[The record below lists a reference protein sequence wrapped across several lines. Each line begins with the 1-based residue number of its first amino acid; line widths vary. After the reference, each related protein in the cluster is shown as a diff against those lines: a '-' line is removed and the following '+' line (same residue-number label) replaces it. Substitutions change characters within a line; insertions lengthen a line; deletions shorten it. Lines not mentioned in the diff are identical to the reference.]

1 MIKFL
6 QTPGKTKKI
15 VLGGLLVIICG
26 AMVITLVPGGI
37 LGDALGFGSLGQNV
51 VAKVGDKDVN
61 TQDIDLM
68 ARQIAQQ
75 QFGQRSIP
83 PALLPF
89 LRQSAAEQLLIKG
102 AILSEADRLGLQAT
116 DAELR
121 DELEHGV
128 YAQTFFPNGQF
139 IGQEAYESLITSR
152 AQVSVPQF
160 ENSVKEQLTISNL
173 RAAVVAPVT
182 VTPAEVATAYK
193 RENTKIKFDYAVL
206 TPDDIAKQINPT
218 EPELRAFFDSNKSL
232 YNNSIPEKRQV
243 RYVVIDTNK
252 LAADAQVSQQ
262 DLQRYYNQ
270 HQDQFRV
277 PEEVKVSHILIKTP
291 LPGPDGKV
299 DQKAVDAAKTKAEDV
314 LKKLQGGANF
324 ADLAKKN
331 SDDPGSAPQG
341 GELGWIG
348 RGRTVPEFEKAAFG
362 LKPGQMSGLVQSSYG
377 FHIIKVED
385 RHDAHLKS
393 LDEVKADIEPNLKRE
408 KAAGAA
414 QALAGTVYTQAR
426 TQSLDKAAQAHG
438 LQVQTSGMISRS
450 DTLPG
455 IGPAPELT
463 EAIFAAKANSPA
475 EQAPTPNGYT
485 VFQVTDVKP
494 PATPTFE
501 EARSK
506 VESDFKSQ
514 RSAQLMQQKVQQL
527 ADRARAEHNL
537 KKAAQ
542 EVGATVKTSELISAK
557 DQVPQLGSM
566 SGAASV
572 AFDLSPGQ
580 VSAPIS
586 TSTGA
591 AVIALTDKQEPSA
604 DEAAKNSD
612 EVREALLQQK
622 RGEAF
627 QMFATDLRQRLQ
639 KEGKIRINKTEWER
653 VMNNKPESG
662 S

>member
-6 QTPGKTKKI
+6 QTPGKAKKI
-15 VLGGLLVIICG
+15 ILGSIIVIFCF

-37 LGDALGFGSLGQNV
+37 LGDSFGFSLGQNV
-51 VAKVGDKDVN
+51 VAKVGDQDVN

-89 LRQSAAEQLLIKG
+89 LRQSAAEQLLVKG

-139 IGQEAYESLITSR
+139 IGQDAYENLITSR
-152 AQVSVPQF
+152 AQVSVPKF
-160 ENSVKEQLTISNL
+160 EQSVKEQLSISNL

-182 VTPAEVATAYK
+182 VTPAEVANAYK

-206 TPDDIAKQINPT
+206 TPEDIAKQINPT
-218 EPELRAFFDSNKSL
+218 EAELKAFYDNNKSL
-232 YNNSIPEKRQV
+232 YTNSIPEKRQI
-243 RYVVIDTNK
+243 RYIVVDTNK
-252 LAADAQVSQQ
+252 LASDTQVSQQ
-262 DLQRYYNQ
+262 DLQRYYGQ

-291 LPGPDGKV
+291 LPGTDGKV
-299 DQKAVDAAKTKAEDV
+299 DPKAVADAKAKAEDI

-393 LDEVKADIEPNLKRE
+393 LDEVKSEIEPQIKRE

-414 QALAGTVYTQAR
+414 QTLASTIYAQAR
-426 TQSLDKAAQAHG
+426 TQGLEKAAQARS
-438 LQVQTSGMISRS
+438 LQVQTSGMILRT

-455 IGPAPELT
+455 IGSAPEVT
-463 EAIFAAKANSPA
+463 EAIFNAKANSPA
-475 EQAPTPNGYT
+475 EQVPTPNGYA
-485 VFQVTDVKP
+485 VFQVTDIKP

-506 VESDFKSQ
+506 VEADFKSQ
-514 RSAQLMQQKVQQL
+514 QSAKLLQQKIQQV

-542 EVGATVKTSELISAK
+542 EVGATVKTSELVTAK
-557 DQVPQLGSM
+557 DQVPQIGSM
-566 SGAASV
+566 SGAAAA
-572 AFDLSPGQ
+572 AFELSPGQ
-580 VSAPIS
+580 VSAPI
-586 TSTGA
+586 TTATGA
-591 AVIALTDKQEPSA
+591 AVIAVTDKQEPSA

-622 RGEAF
+622 RAEAF
-627 QMFATDLRQRLQ
+627 QVFATDLRQRMQ

>member
-15 VLGGLLVIICG
+15 VLGSIIVIFCF

-37 LGDALGFGSLGQNV
+37 LGDSFGFGSLGQNV
-51 VAKVGDKDVN
+51 VAKVGDQDIN

-68 ARQIAQQ
+68 ARRIAQQ
-75 QFGQRSIP
+75 QFGGRSIP

-89 LRQSAAEQLLIKG
+89 LRQSATEQLLIKG
-102 AILSEADRLGLQAT
+102 AILSEADRLGLRAT

-128 YAQTFFPNGQF
+128 YGQTLFPNGQF
-139 IGQEAYESLITSR
+139 IGQEAYENLITNQ
-152 AQVSVPQF
+152 AQVTVPQF
-160 ENSVKEQLTISNL
+160 EQSVKEQLSISNL
-173 RAAVVAPVT
+173 RATVVAPVA
-182 VTPAEVATAYK
+182 VTPAEVADAYK

-206 TPDDIAKQINPT
+206 TPEDVTKQLHPT
-218 EPELRAFFDSNKSL
+218 EVELKSFFDNNKSL
-232 YNNSIPEKRQV
+232 YTNSIPEKRQV

-252 LAADAQVSQQ
+252 LAADTQISQQ
-262 DLQRYYNQ
+262 DLQRYYSQ

-277 PEEVKVSHILIKTP
+277 PEEVKVAHILIKTP

-299 DQKAVDAAKTKAEDV
+299 DPKAVADAKAKAEDI

-331 SDDPGSAPQG
+331 SDDPGSAAQG

-393 LDEVKADIEPNLKRE
+393 LDEVKAEIEPQLKRE

-414 QALAGTVYTQAR
+414 QTLSSTIYAQAKTQG
-426 TQSLDKAAQAHG
+426 LDKAAQARG

-455 IGPAPELT
+455 IGAAPELT
-463 EAIFAAKANSPA
+463 EAIFNVKVNSPP
-475 EQAPTPNGYT
+475 EQAATPNGYT
-485 VFQVTDVKP
+485 VFEVTEIKP
-494 PATPTFE
+494 PATPSFE
-501 EARSK
+501 EAHSK
-506 VESDFKSQ
+506 VESDFKAQ
-514 RSAQLMQQKVQQL
+514 RSAQLMQLKIQQL

-542 EVGATVKTSELISAK
+542 EVGATVKTSELVSAK
-557 DQVPQLGSM
+557 DQVPQIGSM
-566 SGAASV
+566 SGAASA

-586 TSTGA
+586 TAGGA
-591 AVIALTDKQEPSA
+591 VVIALTDKQQPSA
-604 DEAAKNSD
+604 EEAAKNSD

-622 RGEAF
+622 RAEAF

-639 KEGKIRINKTEWER
+639 KDGKIRINKTEWER

>member
-6 QTPGKTKKI
+6 QTPGKAKKI
-15 VLGGLLVIICG
+15 VLGSIIVIFCF

-37 LGDALGFGSLGQNV
+37 LGDSFGFSLGQNV
-51 VAKVGDKDVN
+51 VAKVGDQEVN

-128 YAQTFFPNGQF
+128 YGQTFFPNGQF
-139 IGQEAYESLITSR
+139 IGQDAYENLITTR

-160 ENSVKEQLTISNL
+160 EQSVKEQLSMSNL

-193 RENTKIKFDYAVL
+193 RDNTKIKFDYAVL
-206 TPDDIAKQINPT
+206 TPQDIEKQIHPT
-218 EPELRAFFDSNKSL
+218 EAELKAFYDNSKSL
-232 YNNSIPEKRQV
+232 YNNSIPEKRQI

-252 LAADAQVSQQ
+252 LAADTQVSQQ
-262 DLQRYYNQ
+262 DLQRYYSQ

-299 DQKAVDAAKTKAEDV
+299 DPKAVADAKAKAEDI

-331 SDDPGSAPQG
+331 SDDPGSAAQG

-362 LKPGQMSGLVQSSYG
+362 LKPGQMSSLVQSSYG

-385 RHDAHLKS
+385 RHDAHLKT
-393 LDEVKADIEPNLKRE
+393 LEEVKAEIEPQIKRE

-414 QALAGTVYTQAR
+414 QTLAGTIYTQSR
-426 TQSLDKAAQAHG
+426 TQGLDKAAQAHG
-438 LQVQTSGMISRS
+438 LQVQISGTISRT

-455 IGPAPELT
+455 IGSAPELT
-463 EAIFAAKANSPA
+463 EAIFNAKANSPA
-475 EQAPTPNGYT
+475 EQAPTPTGYA
-485 VFQVTDVKP
+485 VFQVTDIKP

-506 VESDFKSQ
+506 VEADFRTQ
-514 RSAQLMQQKVQQL
+514 QSAKMLQQKIKQL

-537 KKAAQ
+537 KKAAL
-542 EVGATVKTSELISAK
+542 EVGATVKTSELVSSK
-557 DQVPQLGSM
+557 DQVPQIGAM
-566 SGAASV
+566 SGPASI
-572 AFDLSPGQ
+572 AFELSPGQ
-580 VSAPIS
+580 VSAPID
-586 TSTGA
+586 TSSGA
-591 AVIALTDKQEPSA
+591 VVIAVTDKQEPSA

-622 RGEAF
+622 RAEAF
-627 QMFATDLRQRLQ
+627 QVFATDLRQRLQ

-653 VMNNKPESG
+653 VMNNKPQSG

>member
-26 AMVITLVPGGI
+26 AMVITLIPGGI
-37 LGDALGFGSLGQNV
+37 LGDALGFSLGQNV
-51 VAKVGDKDVN
+51 VAKVGDQDVN

-89 LRQSAAEQLLIKG
+89 LRQSAAEQLLVKG

-128 YAQTFFPNGQF
+128 YGQTFFPNGQF
-139 IGQEAYESLITSR
+139 IGQDAYENLITTR
-152 AQVSVPQF
+152 AQVSVPKF
-160 ENSVKEQLTISNL
+160 EQSVKEQLSMSNL

-206 TPDDIAKQINPT
+206 TPEDIAKQIKPT
-218 EPELRAFFDSNKSL
+218 DAELKAFYDNNKNL
-232 YNNSIPEKRQV
+232 YTNSIPEKRQI
-243 RYVVIDTNK
+243 RYVVVDTNK
-252 LAADAQVSQQ
+252 LATDTQVSQQ
-262 DLQRYYNQ
+262 DLQRYYSQ

-291 LPGPDGKV
+291 LPGADGKV
-299 DQKAVDAAKTKAEDV
+299 DPKGVADAKAKAEDI

-393 LDEVKADIEPNLKRE
+393 LDEVKAEIEPQIKRE

-414 QALAGTVYTQAR
+414 QTLAGTIYTQAR
-426 TQSLDKAAQAHG
+426 TQGLEKAAQAHG
-438 LQVQTSGMISRS
+438 LQVQTSGMISRT

-455 IGPAPELT
+455 IGSAPELT
-463 EAIFAAKANSPA
+463 EAIFTAKANSPA
-475 EQAPTPNGYT
+475 EQVPTPNGYA
-485 VFQVTDVKP
+485 VFQVTDIKP

-506 VESDFKSQ
+506 VEADFKSQ
-514 RSAQLMQQKVQQL
+514 QSAKLLQQKSQQL

-542 EVGATVKTSELISAK
+542 EVGATVKTSELVTAK
-557 DQVPQLGSM
+557 DQVPQIGAM
-566 SGAASV
+566 SGPASAA
-572 AFDLSPGQ
+572 FELSPGQ

-586 TSTGA
+586 TASGA
-591 AVIALTDKQEPSA
+591 VVIALTDKQEPSA
-604 DEAAKNSD
+604 EEAAKNSD
-612 EVREALLQQK
+612 EVREGLLQQK
-622 RGEAF
+622 RAEAF
-627 QMFATDLRQRLQ
+627 QVFATDLRQRLQ

-653 VMNNKPESG
+653 VMSNKPESG

>member
-1 MIKFL
+1 M
-6 QTPGKTKKI
+6 
-15 VLGGLLVIICG
+15 
-26 AMVITLVPGGI
+26 
-37 LGDALGFGSLGQNV
+37 
-51 VAKVGDKDVN
+51 
-61 TQDIDLM
+61 
-68 ARQIAQQ
+68 
-75 QFGQRSIP
+75 
-83 PALLPF
+83 
-89 LRQSAAEQLLIKG
+89 LIKG
-102 AILSEADRLGLQAT
+102 AILSEADRLGLRAT

-128 YAQTFFPNGQF
+128 YGQTLFPNGQF
-139 IGQEAYESLITSR
+139 IGQEAYENLITNQ
-152 AQVSVPQF
+152 AQVTVPQF
-160 ENSVKEQLTISNL
+160 EQSVKEQLSISNL
-173 RAAVVAPVT
+173 RATVVAPVA
-182 VTPAEVATAYK
+182 VTPAEVADAYK

-206 TPDDIAKQINPT
+206 TPEDVTKQLHPT
-218 EPELRAFFDSNKSL
+218 EVELKSFFDNNKSL
-232 YNNSIPEKRQV
+232 YTNSIPEKRQV

-252 LAADAQVSQQ
+252 LAADTQISQQ

-277 PEEVKVSHILIKTP
+277 PEEVKVAHILIKTP

-299 DQKAVDAAKTKAEDV
+299 DPKAVADAKAKAEDV

-331 SDDPGSAPQG
+331 SDDPGSAAQG

-393 LDEVKADIEPNLKRE
+393 LEEVKSEIEPQLKRE

-414 QALAGTVYTQAR
+414 QTLSSTIYAQAKTQG
-426 TQSLDKAAQAHG
+426 LDKAAQARG

-455 IGPAPELT
+455 IGAAPELT
-463 EAIFAAKANSPA
+463 EAIFNVKVNSPP
-475 EQAPTPNGYT
+475 EQAATPNGYT
-485 VFQVTDVKP
+485 VFEVTEIKP
-494 PATPTFE
+494 PATPSFE
-501 EARSK
+501 EAHSK
-506 VESDFKSQ
+506 VESDFKAQ
-514 RSAQLMQQKVQQL
+514 RSAQLMQLKIQQL

-542 EVGATVKTSELISAK
+542 EVGATVKTSELVSAK
-557 DQVPQLGSM
+557 DQVPQIGSM
-566 SGAASV
+566 SGAASA

-586 TSTGA
+586 TA
-591 AVIALTDKQEPSA
+591 RRCRVIALTDKQQPSA
-604 DEAAKNSD
+604 EEAAKNSD

-622 RGEAF
+622 RARSVPDVCHRSSPALAEG
-627 QMFATDLRQRLQ
+627 RQDSHQQDRVGTRHEQQAGVGLIARLLLFL
-639 KEGKIRINKTEWER
+639 
-653 VMNNKPESG
+653 S
-662 S
+662 

>member
-6 QTPGKTKKI
+6 QTPGKTKKV

-26 AMVITLVPGGI
+26 AMVVTLIPGGI
-37 LGDALGFGSLGQNV
+37 LGDALGFGMGQNV
-51 VAKVGDKDVN
+51 VARVGDQEVN

-68 ARQIAQQ
+68 ARRIAQE

-83 PALLPF
+83 PALMPF
-89 LRQSAAEQLLIKG
+89 LRQSAAEQLLIKS
-102 AILSEADRLGLQAT
+102 AILSEADRLGLQANN
-116 DAELR
+116 AALR
-121 DELEHGV
+121 DELEHGA
-128 YAQTFFPNGQF
+128 YSQTFFPNGQF

-160 ENSVKEQLTISNL
+160 EQSVKEQLTISNL

-206 TPDDIAKQINPT
+206 TPDDVAKQIKPT
-218 EPELRAFFDSNKSL
+218 DAELKAFYDNNKSL
-232 YNNSIPEKRQV
+232 YTNSIPEKRQV
-243 RYVVIDTNK
+243 RYIVVDTNK
-252 LAADAQVSQQ
+252 LAADVQISQQ
-262 DLQRYYNQ
+262 DLQRYYSQ
-270 HQDQFRV
+270 HQDEFRV

-299 DQKAVDAAKTKAEDV
+299 DPKAVADAKAKAEDI

-331 SDDPGSAPQG
+331 SDDPGSATQG

-393 LDEVKADIEPNLKRE
+393 LDEVKAQIEPILKRE

-414 QALAGTVYTQAR
+414 QTLASTITTQAR
-426 TQSLDKAAQAHG
+426 TQGLDKAAQQHG

-463 EAIFAAKANSPA
+463 EAIFNAKANSPA
-475 EQAPTPNGYT
+475 DQVATQDGYA
-485 VFQVTDVKP
+485 VFQVTDIKP

-501 EARSK
+501 EARAK

-514 RSAQLMQQKVQQL
+514 RSAQMLQQKIQQL

-542 EVGATVKTSELISAK
+542 EVGATVKTSDLVTAK
-557 DQVPQLGSM
+557 DQVPLIGSM
-566 SGAASV
+566 SGPASAAF
-572 AFDLSPGQ
+572 ALSPGQ
-580 VSAPIS
+580 VSAPIN
-586 TSTGA
+586 TSGGA
-591 AVIALTDKQEPSA
+591 VVIAITDKQEPSA
-604 DEAAKNSD
+604 EEAAKSSD
-612 EVREALLQQK
+612 EVRESLLQQK
-622 RGEAF
+622 RAEAF
-627 QMFATDLRQRLQ
+627 QMFATDLRQRMQ
-639 KEGKIRINKTEWER
+639 KEGKIRINKAEWER

>member
-6 QTPGKTKKI
+6 QTPGKAKKI
-15 VLGGLLVIICG
+15 VLGSIIVIFCF

-37 LGDALGFGSLGQNV
+37 LGDSFGFGGFGQNI
-51 VAKVGDKDVN
+51 VAKVGDQEIN

-68 ARQIAQQ
+68 ARRIAQQ
-75 QFGQRSIP
+75 QFGGRSIP

-89 LRQSAAEQLLIKG
+89 LRQNAADQLLIKG
-102 AILSEADRLGLQAT
+102 AILSEADRLGLRAT

-128 YAQTFFPNGQF
+128 YAQTLFPNGQF
-139 IGQEAYESLITSR
+139 IGQEAYENLITNQ
-152 AQVSVPQF
+152 AQVTVPQF
-160 ENSVKEQLTISNL
+160 EQSVKEQLSISNL
-173 RAAVVAPVT
+173 RAAVVAPVA
-182 VTPAEVATAYK
+182 VTPAEVADAYK

-206 TPDDIAKQINPT
+206 TPEDIAKQLHPT
-218 EPELRAFFDSNKSL
+218 EVELKSFYDNNKSL
-232 YNNSIPEKRQV
+232 YTNSIPEKRQV
-243 RYVVIDTNK
+243 RYVVIDANK

-262 DLQRYYNQ
+262 DLQRFYNQ

-277 PEEVKVSHILIKTP
+277 PEEVKVAHILIKTP

-299 DQKAVDAAKTKAEDV
+299 DTKAVADAKAKAEDI

-331 SDDPGSAPQG
+331 SDDPGSAAQG

-377 FHIIKVED
+377 FHIIKLED
-385 RHDAHLKS
+385 RHEAHLKS
-393 LDEVKADIEPNLKRE
+393 LEEVKAEIEPQLKRE

-414 QALAGTVYTQAR
+414 QALAGTINTQAK
-426 TQSLDKAAQAHG
+426 TQGLDKAAQAHG

-455 IGPAPELT
+455 IGAAPELT
-463 EAIFAAKANSPA
+463 EAIFNGTANSPA
-475 EQAPTPNGYT
+475 AQAAIPNGYA
-485 VFQVTDVKP
+485 VFQVTDIKP
-494 PATPTFE
+494 PATPSFE

-506 VESDFKSQ
+506 VETDFKSQ
-514 RSAQLMQQKVQQL
+514 RSAQLMQLKIQQL

-542 EVGATVKTSELISAK
+542 EVGATVKTSELVSAK
-557 DQVPQLGSM
+557 DQVPQIGSM
-566 SGAASV
+566 SGAASA

-586 TSTGA
+586 TPGGA
-591 AVIALTDKQEPSA
+591 VVIALTDKQQPSA
-604 DEAAKNSD
+604 EEAAKNSD

-622 RGEAF
+622 RAEAF